1 LCEISHKIF
10 IFILIFQINFLKSN
24 FMLKKVMKIEKSSQD
39 LENEVI
45 YAGLCIHCGSC
56 NAFCPHMDFNLK
68 TGEAYVVDECSE
80 TIGLCYNACPR
91 SFLPISEIEQKL
103 FGETR
108 VDLAMGVYKDIVQV
122 KSGNKD
128 PILYNLVLSAFESGV
143 VKHFVL
149 SEPKSKK
156 PPVAFPVVVDNA
168 KDAKKYIPDKTMDNA
183 GPLITGIGK
192 AYLDKKRDIGI
203 LGNPCHL
210 QGLAKILVSDF
221 NTGAERTSLRIAYAC
236 SSGGMSGCK
245 YCTDFSG
252 EFSDISYSPWGAPK
266 GSGEAFLIIRT
277 DVGQKVLDYG
287 VKKKLIQI
295 TNSKPDLSE
304 MKKFLDKKRK
314 KNFLNLIG
322 RDLITAKYLKLN
334 IDELKD
340 VIE

>member
-1 LCEISHKIF
+1 
-10 IFILIFQINFLKSN
+10 
-24 FMLKKVMKIEKSSQD
+24 MKVEKSSQD

-45 YAGLCIHCGSC
+45 YSGLCIHCGSC
-56 NAFCPHMDFNLK
+56 NAFCPHMDFSQE

-80 TIGLCYNACPR
+80 TVGLCYNACPR
-91 SFLPISEIEQKL
+91 TFLPISEIEQEL
-103 FGETR
+103 FGQIR
-108 VDLAMGVYKDIVQV
+108 VDLAVGVYKDIIQV
-122 KSGNKD
+122 KSSNKD
-128 PILYNLVLSAFESGV
+128 EILYNLALAAFESGV
-143 VKHFVL
+143 IKHMVL
-149 SEPKSKK
+149 GEPKSKK

-168 KDAKKYIPDKTMDNA
+168 KDAKKYIPKATMDNA
-183 GPLITGIGK
+183 GPLITGIGR

-203 LGNPCHL
+203 IANPCHI

-221 NTGAERTSLRIAYAC
+221 NTGAERTSLKIAFAC

-277 DVGQKVLDYG
+277 NIGQKVVDYAI
-287 VKKKLIQI
+287 KNKLIEV
-295 TNSKPDLSE
+295 TNTKPDLSE
-304 MKKFLDKKRK
+304 MKRFLNKKRK

-322 RDLITAKYLKLN
+322 RELITAKYLKLN

-340 VIE
+340 IME

>member
-1 LCEISHKIF
+1 
-10 IFILIFQINFLKSN
+10 
-24 FMLKKVMKIEKSSQD
+24 MKVEKSSQD

-56 NAFCPHMDFNLK
+56 NAFCPHMDFNQK
-68 TGEAYVVDECSE
+68 TGEAYVVDECAE
-80 TIGLCYNACPR
+80 TVGLCYNACPR
-91 SFLPISEIEQKL
+91 TFLPVSEIEEKM
-103 FGETR
+103 FGQTR
-108 VDLAMGVYKDIVQV
+108 VDLGIGVYKDIIQV
-122 KSGNKD
+122 KSKNKEE
-128 PILYNLVLSAFESGV
+128 ILYNLLVAAFDSGV

-156 PPVAFPVVVDNA
+156 PPVAFPVVVDNS
-168 KDAKKYIPDKTMDNA
+168 KDAKKYIPKATMDNA

-203 LGNPCHL
+203 IGNPCHL

-221 NTGAERTSLRIAYAC
+221 NTGAERTTLKIAYAC
-236 SSGGMSGCK
+236 SSGGMTGCK

-277 DVGQKVLDYG
+277 DIGQKVVDEAI
-287 VKKKLIQI
+287 KKSLIEI
-295 TNSKPDLSE
+295 TNKEPDLSE

-314 KNFLNLIG
+314 KNFLNLVG
-322 RDLITAKYLKLN
+322 RDLLTAKYLKLN
-334 IDELKD
+334 IDEFKD
-340 VIE
+340 LLQ

>member
-1 LCEISHKIF
+1 MSK
-10 IFILIFQINFLKSN
+10 Q
-24 FMLKKVMKIEKSSQD
+24 MKVEKSSQD

-45 YAGLCIHCGSC
+45 YSGLCIHCGSC
-56 NAFCPHMDFNLK
+56 NAFCPHMDFNRE

-80 TIGLCYNACPR
+80 TVGLCYNACPR
-91 SFLPISEIEQKL
+91 TFLPITEIEQEL
-103 FGETR
+103 FGQIR
-108 VDLAMGVYKDIVQV
+108 VDLAVGVYKDIIQV

-128 PILYNLVLSAFESGV
+128 EILYNLALAAFESGV
-143 VKHFVL
+143 IKHMVL

-168 KDAKKYIPDKTMDNA
+168 KNAKKYIPKATMDNA

-203 LGNPCHL
+203 IANPCHI

-236 SSGGMSGCK
+236 SSGGMTGCK

-277 DVGQKVLDYG
+277 NVGQKVVDHAI
-287 VKKKLIQI
+287 KKKLIEV
-295 TNSKPDLSE
+295 TNPKPDLSE
-304 MKKFLDKKRK
+304 MKRFLNKKRK
-314 KNFLNLIG
+314 KNFVNLIG

-334 IDELKD
+334 LDELKD
-340 VIE
+340 IMD